1 MRRGLRCRRLLRV
14 ERHDVAEYGAYR
26 LPDFLLSTC
35 IGCHRDHCT
44 DKETGPGIL
53 VLSAVAGAYT
63 ILRPGIRTALAYH
76 EKLGGTWSEDWLA
89 GVTSYLAVTRHFST
103 VVFVAALLLAAI
115 AIRSRS
121 S

>member
-1 MRRGLRCRRLLRV
+1 MGPIDYLIFCLALALAATAIIAPTRRRV
-14 ERHDVAEYGAYR
+14 RVAA
-26 LPDFLLSTC
+26 
-35 IGCHRDHCT
+35 
-44 DKETGPGIL
+44 IL